1 MDLRH
6 LESFAAVAKARS
18 FSKAAEMLFLT
29 QPTISNHI
37 SHLESEMNAL
47 LINRSNKRIT
57 LTPAGELLLRH
68 VLVILNER
76 DQALFDLEQYK
87 GEITGTLDIAS
98 SSTPERYLLTEL
110 LCAFSARYPSVRFN
124 LMRLDSKQVLDRLL
138 SGEIDFGIVGSR
150 SDSKNQLIFTEIGQ
164 DEVVLVGPT
173 EGSLSRIASLTPQEL
188 PKQRL
193 LLRESGSGTRSTVEN
208 RLAELGV
215 LPEQLQVAATM
226 ENTETIKDAVNKG
239 MGLAFISARAAEQD
253 LAQGRLRLIP
263 VEGLH
268 ISRSFY
274 FVYHKHM
281 LLSPLSERFRLF
293 ILEAFGQPQQL

>member
-1 MDLRH
+1 MDFRH

-29 QPTISNHI
+29 QPTISNHV
-37 SHLESEMNAL
+37 SHLETEMNTL

-110 LCAFSARYPSVRFN
+110 ICAFSARYPSVRFN
-124 LMRLDSKQVLDRLL
+124 LMRLDSKQVLDRLQ

-150 SDSKNQLIFTEIGQ
+150 SDTKNQLIFTEIGQ
-164 DEVVLVGPT
+164 DEVILVGPT
-173 EGSLSRIASLTPQEL
+173 EGALSRLKSLKAADL
-188 PKQRL
+188 PRFRL
-193 LLRESGSGTRSTVEN
+193 LLRESGSGTRSAVEN
-208 RLAELGV
+208 ALADIGV
-215 LPEQLQVAATM
+215 QSDQLQVAATM

-239 MGLAFISARAAEQD
+239 MGLAFVSARAAEQD
-253 LAQGRLRLIP
+253 IAAERLRQVP
-263 VEGLH
+263 V
-268 ISRSFY
+268 SDMSVKRSFY

-281 LLSPLSERFRLF
+281 LLSPLSEKFRQF
-293 ILEAFGQPQQL
+293 MLESFGQPQ